1 MPRLPPA
8 GPCISMHQLPAGP
21 SHYLRVGLDDEVR
34 CYESAVVV
42 PGVGAASLFHNAQ
55 LVLSAGLQTIV

>member
-1 MPRLPPA
+1 
-8 GPCISMHQLPAGP
+8 MHQLQPAGP

-55 LVLSAGLQTIV
+55 LVLSAGLKTIV